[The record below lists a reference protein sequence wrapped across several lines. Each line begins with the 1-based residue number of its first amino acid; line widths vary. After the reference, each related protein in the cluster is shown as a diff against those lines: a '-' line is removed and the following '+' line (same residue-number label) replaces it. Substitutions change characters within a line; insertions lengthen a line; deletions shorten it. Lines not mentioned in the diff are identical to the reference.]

1 MESMKMETC
10 HMAEHYRETKRN
22 TIEGATSINTSD
34 TGMIGLICKEKS
46 RAVLRK
52 YFNIQSVTSCVTT
65 LCSMFNFNSNT
76 RLARHVAEVDRAGVA
91 RTITALH

>member
-65 LCSMFNFNSNT
+65 LCSMFNT